1 MKKTNQIGRRADER
15 RIKRSGD
22 RTEALQYLVE
32 TVADRSR
39 AKALVLVDDAGRI
52 VAGMGRPCD
61 VTGLAG
67 TARDVAQKR
76 ATVAQID
83 AAIRGGDV
91 TARRLPTGEGTLY
104 LAAIGDRMSGVG
116 EAMRAVNRILGE
128 TARS

>member
-1 MKKTNQIGRRADER
+1 MKDTRIGLRAGER

-39 AKALVLVDDAGRI
+39 AKALVLLDAAGHI
-52 VAGMGRPCD
+52 VAGMGRPSE

-67 TARDVAQKR
+67 TARDVAHKR

-91 TARRLPTGEGTLY
+91 TARSLPTREGTLY
-104 LAAIGDRMSGVG
+104 LAALGDRMSGVG
-116 EAMRAVNRILGE
+116 DAMRAVNRILHE
-128 TARS
+128 TAQS